1 MDVRKCRM
9 RDKTGSKMQDKNT
22 FARVVFANRLVEYEI
37 ILKLMT
43 GYGIKK
49 RKVID
54 FVMRVMDW
62 IGEIESKKMAVHV
75 NYSCEKSMLEP
86 HLS

>member
-22 FARVVFANRLVEYEI
+22 FARVVFANRLVEYKI

-49 RKVID
+49 RKV
-54 FVMRVMDW
+54 
-62 IGEIESKKMAVHV
+62 
-75 NYSCEKSMLEP
+75 N
-86 HLS
+86 